1 MITDCHVHIGKSNW
15 LQVYADAR
23 TLIEAA
29 DKAGIDRMMITDLT
43 ALIYDIEE
51 GNRLIREAIA
61 DYRDRMLPYYTL
73 VTGRHGRKILEDFE
87 RYVNDYGFRGL
98 KIYSVP
104 PLQLIDD
111 PYMTPFIEKAAE
123 LQVPILAHSTGAEC
137 ETLSR
142 RVPECILINAHMG
155 CCPQAHGDWHASVAA
170 AKDFPNIYLD
180 TTSSSFD
187 NGMIEFAVEEVGAE
201 RVLYGSDLPL
211 LDPALQI
218 AKVTE
223 SDLTHEEKEMIL
235 HGNIDRILNLR
246 GAS

>member
-15 LQVYADAR
+15 LQVYSDAR
-23 TLIEAA
+23 DLIEAA
-29 DKAGIDRMMITDLT
+29 DHSGIDRMMVTDLT
-43 ALIYDIEE
+43 ALVYDIEE

-61 DYRDRMLPYYTL
+61 DYRDRMIPYYTL
-73 VTGRHGRKILEDFE
+73 VTGRHGKKILEDFE
-87 RYVNDYGFRGL
+87 RYVTDYGFRGL

-111 PYMTPFIEKAAE
+111 PYMLPFIEKAAE
-123 LQVPILAHSTGAEC
+123 LRIPILAHSTGAEC
-137 ETLSR
+137 ESLSR
-142 RVPECILINAHMG
+142 QVPECILLNAHMG

-170 AKDFPNIYLD
+170 AKKFPNIYLD

-211 LDPALQI
+211 LDPTLQI

-223 SDLTHEEKEMIL
+223 SDITQEQKNLIL
-235 HGNIDRILNLR
+235 HGNIDRILKLR
-246 GAS
+246 GTE

>member
-15 LQVYADAR
+15 LQVYADAED
-23 TLIEAA
+23 LIRAA
-29 DKAGIDRMMITDLT
+29 DKSGIDRMMVTDLT

-61 DYRDRMLPYYTL
+61 DHTDRMLPYYTL
-73 VTGRHGRKILEDFE
+73 VTGRHGKKILEDFE
-87 RYVNDYGFRGL
+87 RYVTDYGFRGL

-111 PYMTPFIEKAAE
+111 PYMIPFIEKAAE
-123 LQVPILAHSTGAEC
+123 FRIPILAHSTGAEC
-137 ETLSR
+137 ASLSR
-142 RVPECILINAHMG
+142 QVPDCILINAHMG
-155 CCPQAHGDWHASVAA
+155 CCPQASGDWHASIAA
-170 AKDFPNIYLD
+170 AKAYPNIYLD

-211 LDPALQI
+211 LDPTLQI

-223 SDLTHEEKEMIL
+223 STISAGEKDLIL
-235 HGNIDRILNLR
+235 HGNIDRILKLR
-246 GAS
+246 GTA